1 MGYGIGPGGGFEIAG
16 KLTQVF
22 INRDGPIE

>member
-1 MGYGIGPGGGFEIAG
+1 MELFPAGFEIAG
-16 KLTQVF
+16 KLTQVS